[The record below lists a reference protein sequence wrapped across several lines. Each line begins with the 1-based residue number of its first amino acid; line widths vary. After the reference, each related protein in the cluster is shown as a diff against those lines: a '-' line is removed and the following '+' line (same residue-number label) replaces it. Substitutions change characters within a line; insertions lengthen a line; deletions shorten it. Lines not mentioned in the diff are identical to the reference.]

1 MEDAES
7 VKKEEFHEDIR
18 TVEYSFP
25 SASSPVSGCSCQ
37 STVTKPTLIHG
48 RKSGPTRRSSKGGW
62 TEEEDEILS
71 RMVKQFG
78 GKNWKKI
85 AVFFPGRT
93 DVQCLHRW
101 QKVLNPELIKGAWTK
116 EEDKRIIELINNYGT
131 KRWSIIAREMR
142 GRIGKQCRERWHNH
156 LNPEIKKGPWT
167 AEEEIMLIRAH
178 QIYGNKWAEISK
190 LLPGRSDN
198 SIKNHWNCSVKKKL
212 DSYLSSG
219 LLVQEPETY
228 NALNLNGSSLA
239 AAEKG
244 GCFPISNPTMVHQ
257 NPSPEAVVESPSVFG
272 RSIMS
277 EEHHTCN
284 ETVETPGCKEISR
297 HLDIDEHDSGKPLA
311 HRDDTPSSSAMLR
324 QKSSSTEDF
333 MTPVDI
339 SSRLP
344 KEDYSFC
351 ETVDRPT
358 PMESSR
364 SWEVEMPGP
373 AAPLT
378 TEEVSTYSTPQG
390 DLNPSNIQN
399 SCDSDRYHQSRA
411 STMPCASVIIEH
423 REPTAASNKTSRGTS
438 LLPLPDHKETSCCIS
453 PSVDSDSLG
462 RICYPPLQT
471 GDICEYLEEE
481 KDFRL
486 HEHLLSSFSSPDS
499 PALPNLL
506 QGISLNLK
514 SPRFILGNAAK
525 SFKNIPSILAKRR
538 R

>member
-62 TEEEDEILS
+62 TEEEVTVL
-71 RMVKQFG
+71 
-78 GKNWKKI
+78 
-85 AVFFPGRT
+85 FPGRT

-142 GRIGKQCRERWHNH
+142 GRIGKQCQ
-156 LNPEIKKGPWT
+156 GPWT

-198 SIKNHWNCSVKKKL
+198 SIKNHWNCSVKK
-212 DSYLSSG
+212 SWIHIY
-219 LLVQEPETY
+219 LLV
-228 NALNLNGSSLA
+228 
-239 AAEKG
+239 
-244 GCFPISNPTMVHQ
+244 F
-257 NPSPEAVVESPSVFG
+257 
-272 RSIMS
+272 
-277 EEHHTCN
+277 
-284 ETVETPGCKEISR
+284 
-297 HLDIDEHDSGKPLA
+297 
-311 HRDDTPSSSAMLR
+311 
-324 QKSSSTEDF
+324 
-333 MTPVDI
+333 
-339 SSRLP
+339 
-344 KEDYSFC
+344 SFC

-358 PMESSR
+358 PMENSR

-378 TEEVSTYSTPQG
+378 TEEVLTYSTPQG
-390 DLNPSNIQN
+390 NLNPSNIQN
-399 SCDSDRYHQSRA
+399 SCDSDGYHQSRA
-411 STMPCASVIIEH
+411 STMPCASVIMQH

-462 RICYPPLQT
+462 RICYPPVQT